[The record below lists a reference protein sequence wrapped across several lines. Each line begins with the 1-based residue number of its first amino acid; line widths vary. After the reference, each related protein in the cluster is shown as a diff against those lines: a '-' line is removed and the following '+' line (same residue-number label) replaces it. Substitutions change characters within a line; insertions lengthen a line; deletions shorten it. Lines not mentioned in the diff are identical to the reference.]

1 MHGNFFNITLKNV
14 HNIKATHGNAPS
26 PLRGEGEGSFDINIG
41 NKKTVSFSS
50 RCHFLVHRHPFLR
63 PNLFRLLVLH
73 LYFILPGATHPPP
86 PFSASSFRLPTPSP
100 PPLST
105 SLHSSSPASTVSS
118 CPLSVFHHP
127 CTVNDIVNDGEMSS
141 VMSTVKVHEARRGEG
156 GVGLREQSHLAG
168 QCSRG
173 GEAGGRQRHEACV

>member
-73 LYFILPGATHPPP
+73 LYFILPGSTRPPP
-86 PFSASSFRLPTPSP
+86 PFSASSFACQLPLHLLYPPPSIQALRPLQSLVAPSP
-100 PPLST
+100 
-105 SLHSSSPASTVSS
+105 SSIT
-118 CPLSVFHHP
+118 L
-127 CTVNDIVNDGEMSS
+127 
-141 VMSTVKVHEARRGEG
+141 ARLMTLLMTGK
-156 GVGLREQSHLAG
+156 
-168 QCSRG
+168 
-173 GEAGGRQRHEACV
+173 